1 MAQSPFSKKTAFSEK
16 TASRVK
22 IARDKRGSRGFTI
35 IEVLVASVILL
46 VGLVAAAGVV
56 GATLGNTS
64 RSEYMTQAATLATEK
79 LEDLNRFPS
88 TDANIAVTSGTSS
101 GSLTSDDLQ
110 NVTVNGATQAVN
122 YYDEVYFSPA
132 EGALQETTTSFD
144 ANGNVQYST
153 ISYTPDGTMS
163 QSAFTTTPPSGAGS
177 ISFKRRWVIDLN
189 QPVTGVRRITVLV
202 TLQNQSVQPPVTF
215 QMSMVRP

>member
-122 YYDEVYFSPA
+122 YYDE
-132 EGALQETTTSFD
+132 
-144 ANGNVQYST
+144 
-153 ISYTPDGTMS
+153 
-163 QSAFTTTPPSGAGS
+163 
-177 ISFKRRWVIDLN
+177 
-189 QPVTGVRRITVLV
+189 
-202 TLQNQSVQPPVTF
+202 
-215 QMSMVRP
+215 

>member
-1 MAQSPFSKKTAFSEK
+1 MAQSPFSKKTASHME
-16 TASRVK
+16 
-22 IARDKRGSRGFTI
+22 IAGDKSGSRGFTI

-46 VGLVAAAGVV
+46 IGLVAAAAVV
-56 GATLGNTS
+56 GSTLGNTS

-79 LEDLNRFPS
+79 LEDLNRFPPS
-88 TDANIAVTSGTSS
+88 DANIAVTGGTSA

>member
-1 MAQSPFSKKTAFSEK
+1 MAQSRFSKK

-22 IARDKRGSRGFTI
+22 MAGDKSGSRGFTI

-79 LEDLNRFPS
+79 LEDLNRFPPS
-88 TDANIAVTSGTSS
+88 DANIAVTVGTSA
-101 GSLTSDDLQ
+101 GSLTSDDLE
-110 NVTVNGATQAVN
+110 NVTVNGATQSVN

-132 EGALQETTTSFD
+132 EGALQEATTSFD
-144 ANGNVQYST
+144 ANGNPQYTT
-153 ISYTPDGTMS
+153 ISYTPDGVMS
-163 QSAFTTTPPSGAGS
+163 QSAPSSTPPSGAGS
-177 ISFKRRWVIDLN
+177 ISFKRRWEIDLN